1 MRVSIASLP
10 ASWGQPGSIAGF
22 QLIAR
27 HLLLRQPGDFARR
40 PIAPPF
46 RSGAVSILLKPSG
59 SAVRVLLRRCQF
71 CAFPACRRN
80 RTLTCRGLL
89 SESAGR
95 QRNHPRRFMRILLK
109 GSAAQRLVRKIGNWT
124 AASAPHFVQTLARTG
139 WLEPPSDFVRKGT
152 HLEKDGTT
160 QATTLLATGA
170 TAPSFR
176 AICASST

>member
-1 MRVSIASLP
+1 MSRSPFSICSRGAPSCNQASGWCRPWSIASLP
-10 ASWGQPGSIAGF
+10 ASSGQPGSIAGF

-46 RSGAVSILLKPSG
+46 RSGAVSVLLKPSG
-59 SAVRVLLRRCQF
+59 SAVRALLRRCQF

-95 QRNHPRRFMRILLK
+95 QRNHPAVRADTLK
-109 GSAAQRLVRKIGNWT
+109 RECRAALGPQDRQLDRSFC
-124 AASAPHFVQTLARTG
+124 AALCSNAH
-139 WLEPPSDFVRKGT
+139 
-152 HLEKDGTT
+152 
-160 QATTLLATGA
+160 
-170 TAPSFR
+170 
-176 AICASST
+176 